1 LKNLRVIQSHQVPVD
16 VPRIRFIDYAR
27 KVFRIIPSRQ
37 GIRKAI
43 KRGEILIDGKA
54 AEYGRWMQPG
64 MLLELVQVE
73 KTKIPKIFPLKFDVI
88 YEDEFIAV
96 INKPA
101 GFPVSGNRF
110 KTIENALLNN
120 ISISSESNALNPP
133 KPVHRLDALTSGL
146 LIIAKTTSARI
157 ELGRQFENKEIQKHY
172 RAIVMGKMPG
182 NGTMNEPIE
191 GQSAVTDFHLVKSI
205 PSLRSNWLSLVDL
218 WPKTGRTH
226 QLRIHCAGIGYP
238 ILGDKLYGEEHHVFK
253 GKGLFLCAVELQFLH
268 PIKKEKLNLNID
280 EPNKFMIHL
289 DREEKRREKFKGRVG
304 NCPPSH
310 SN

>member
-1 LKNLRVIQSHQVPVD
+1 MKANNRKVIQSHQVPEN
-16 VPRIRFIDYAR
+16 VPEIRFIDYAR
-27 KVFRIIPSRQ
+27 RVFTIIPSRQ

-43 KRGEILIDGKA
+43 KRSEILINGEP

-64 MLLELVQVE
+64 MMLELVE
-73 KTKIPKIFPLKFDVI
+73 TKTKISKIFPLKFDVI

-120 ISISSESNALNPP
+120 ISISNKPDALNPP

-157 ELGRQFENKEIQKHY
+157 ELGRQFENKEIRKRY

-182 NGTMNEPIE
+182 NGTINESIE
-191 GQSAVTDFHLVKSI
+191 GQSAVTDFNLVKSI
-205 PSLRSNWLSLVDL
+205 PSLRSEWLSLVDL

-226 QLRIHCAGIGYP
+226 QLRIHCAGIGHP

-253 GKGLFLCAVELQFLH
+253 GKGLFLCAVELNFKH
-268 PIKKEKLNLNID
+268 PILADELNLKID

-289 DREEKRREKFKGRVG
+289 EREQKRWEKFKK
-304 NCPPSH
+304 
-310 SN
+310 